1 MIARTWLGAVSSD
14 QSDEYFRYL
23 MKTGVPDLK
32 ATPGN
37 CGVFVLRRV
46 QGDTAHFQMISLWDS
61 LKSIQAFAGA
71 DIERARYYPEDAQFL
86 HELEPTC
93 THYEVLEGLA

>member
-1 MIARTWLGAVSSD
+1 MIARTWHGAVPSER
-14 QSDEYFRYL
+14 SDEYFRYL

-46 QGDTAHFQMISLWDS
+46 EGSIARFQMISLWDS
-61 LKSIQAFAGA
+61 VESIEAFAGS
-71 DIERARYYPEDAQFL
+71 DVERARYYPEDAEFL
-86 HELEPTC
+86 HELERNC
-93 THYEVLEGLA
+93 THYEVLEGPA